1 MENFSWLALWE
12 TKILKILLDNQLHG
26 GLWVLK
32 LRSLPLQE
40 RRTLW
45 WTAGKGEAVSWDIT
59 TPLGRCGKY
68 QPSSL
73 FLTSGRCSPLCSS
86 GWMNAGARAGGA
98 IAGWPTDSWCTAPCP
113 LSCTERPCLLTDG
126 KTLTTATG
134 KALRVRGGPHD
145 VFLRSELQG
154 RE

>member
-1 MENFSWLALWE
+1 MENFSWMALWE

-134 KALRVRGGPHD
+134 KALRVRGSPHD